1 MDEGEAR
8 REEREELGLRT
19 HLFRVRGHAMPPIQL
34 QRGSRAWEAA
44 ASADDAEVC
53 AIADQELW
61 SSDDDAE
68 EGKGREGVGRAI
80 EPLKA

>member
-44 ASADDAEVC
+44 ASADDAEVDG
-53 AIADQELW
+53 ALELW